1 MKHVMT
7 LLLEHLAKV
16 LIDLVPYQLVP
27 VMWVFM
33 MIIPMLIVIH
43 VLVHVLRVQHQVFAK
58 IVTLVII

>member
-43 VLVHVLRVQHQVFAK
+43 VLVHVLRVQHQVFVK
-58 IVTLVII
+58 IVNLGII